1 MDENLIGN
9 LKSHMSPIKF
19 LNAQELFV
27 NPVSIYLRKPYKHY
41 IFLRSIHTFFTAT

>member
-1 MDENLIGN
+1 MDENFFIGN

-27 NPVSIYLRKPYKHY
+27 NPVSIYQRKPYEHY
-41 IFLRSIHTFFTAT
+41 IFL